1 MKTAKV
7 ISVTLFIV
15 LFGIAIY
22 FISAHFG
29 RTVIEE
35 ILGYFSPCAYPITY
49 RIGSVDSR
57 FGISEKEFENTIE
70 KAVLIWE
77 EAAHKNLFELQ
88 NNGALAINLVY
99 DYRQEATERLEN
111 IGVIINNSQEGYAD
125 LEKKYESVITEYGW
139 RKTELDQLVS
149 NYNERKKSY
158 ELDVTRWNS
167 RDTRLTNKNEQGTLR
182 QEFERLN
189 NEKSRLLADADIIEK
204 KQKELNELVNNINAL
219 VDAMNNLARELN
231 LSVSTY
237 NKIGETRGQEFQEGV
252 YKSNVTGKEIDIY
265 EFDSPTRLLRV
276 LTHEFGH
283 ALGLPHVDNPK
294 AIMYE
299 LNQAMNEKLAPED
312 LIALKNRCGIHE

>member
-1 MKTAKV
+1 M
-7 ISVTLFIV
+7 
-15 LFGIAIY
+15 
-22 FISAHFG
+22 
-29 RTVIEE
+29 
-35 ILGYFSPCAYPITY
+35 
-49 RIGSVDSR
+49 
-57 FGISEKEFENTIE
+57 
-70 KAVLIWE
+70 
-77 EAAHKNLFELQ
+77 
-88 NNGALAINLVY
+88 
-99 DYRQEATERLEN
+99 
-111 IGVIINNSQEGYAD
+111 
-125 LEKKYESVITEYGW
+125 
-139 RKTELDQLVS
+139 
-149 NYNERKKSY
+149 
-158 ELDVTRWNS
+158 TRWNS